1 MMAGQNGKFTGKHM
15 ALVMVGGFGVVIAVN
30 LVMASFAVGS
40 FHGTV
45 VDSSYVASQKFNGW
59 MEEARQVRSSG
70 WKVTAKR
77 VFGGQVQI
85 TTTGVPPQ
93 ARIEAYA
100 TRPVGESKTVIFT
113 FVEESAGRWISNET
127 IDQGR
132 WDLRLVISDPNAK
145 ESPSGF
151 NEIVPLK

>member
-1 MMAGQNGKFTGKHM
+1 MAGQNGKFTGKHM

-30 LVMASFAVGS
+30 LIMASVAVGS

-85 TTTGVPPQ
+85 TTSGVPPQ
-93 ARIEAYA
+93 ARIEAFA
-100 TRPVGESKTVIFT
+100 TRPVGERTTVMFT
-113 FVEESAGRWISNET
+113 FVEEGAGRWVSNET
-127 IDQGR
+127 IEQGR
-132 WDLRLVISDPNAK
+132 WNLHLVISDPDATDA
-145 ESPSGF
+145 PSGF
-151 NEIVPLK
+151 NEIIPLQ